1 MYVQDE
7 LRTRARRR
15 ERRRESRRH
24 AVMMACAV
32 AAQNAQPSARAPI
45 EGFELAGTHAA
56 SDCASSSG
64 NLIAQANAV
73 SQSISAE
80 PAGAESH
87 IVALLEAGR
96 SFAAAN
102 DGSETLRIGS
112 LYVCA
117 DAGPLPQR
125 GDRLHMALVDVH
137 VEPILFTARSD
148 FKFNKLGERSV
159 TLKPINDDAS
169 DSGSDDRLGTDS
181 AVT

>member
-1 MYVQDE
+1 MFDQIDRTLPMYVQDE

-56 SDCASSSG
+56 SDC

-73 SQSISAE
+73 SQSVSAE

-137 VEPILFTARSD
+137 VEPIHS
-148 FKFNKLGERSV
+148 
-159 TLKPINDDAS
+159 TL
-169 DSGSDDRLGTDS
+169 RLQVGRTFGD
-181 AVT
+181 TQTHQ

>member
-1 MYVQDE
+1 MHVQDE

-24 AVMMACAV
+24 AVMLACAV

-45 EGFELAGTHAA
+45 EGSESADTH
-56 SDCASSSG
+56 CASSSG
-64 NLIAQANAV
+64 KRTAQASAV
-73 SQSISAE
+73 SQTVSAA

-87 IVALLEAGR
+87 IVALLEAGG
-96 SFAAAN
+96 SFAVAN

-148 FKFNKLGERSV
+148 LGERSV
-159 TLKPINDDAS
+159 TTHNHHDAS
-169 DSGSDDRLGTDS
+169 DSGSSLAATVAR
-181 AVT
+181 

>member
-1 MYVQDE
+1 MLDQIDRTLPMYVQDE

-45 EGFELAGTHAA
+45 EGSDFAGTHAA
-56 SDCASSSG
+56 SDCASSDTAVG
-64 NLIAQANAV
+64 NLLAQANAV
-73 SQSISAE
+73 SQSVSAE

-87 IVALLEAGR
+87 IVALLEAGG

-148 FKFNKLGERSV
+148 FKSWPGRTFGD
-159 TLKPINDDAS
+159 TQ
-169 DSGSDDRLGTDS
+169 THQ
-181 AVT
+181 